1 MSKFN
6 FSDWKDKRVAMHC
19 KTEAEA
25 KDFCRVMHEAGM
37 KWFDGELYVYV
48 EDTMWRMFKEKTI
61 CFFNDGTCDYIEEA
75 VHENYTI
82 LEWSDYMN
90 KEFTKQDLK
99 NGDVCILRNGDVVI
113 AITEVGIIRSKE
125 TWDYMKNYLDNLKNI
140 SFKTLDIVKV
150 YRPKAAF
157 QCSWNKNC
165 FSLGDLVFDREK
177 LEPIE
182 VTIEEIAKLKGVS
195 ADRIK
200 IVKGE

>member
-1 MSKFN
+1 MGKFN
-6 FSDWKDKRVAMHC
+6 FADWKDKKVAMHC
-19 KTEAEA
+19 KTEQEA
-25 KDFCRVMHEAGM
+25 KDFCKTMHEAGM
-37 KWFDGELYVYV
+37 EWCNGESYKDCLEYYRYKENSVYYFNLGGYGFIDYAIDDG
-48 EDTMWRMFKEKTI
+48 
-61 CFFNDGTCDYIEEA
+61 
-75 VHENYTI
+75 YTL

-150 YRPKAAF
+150 YRPKVDF